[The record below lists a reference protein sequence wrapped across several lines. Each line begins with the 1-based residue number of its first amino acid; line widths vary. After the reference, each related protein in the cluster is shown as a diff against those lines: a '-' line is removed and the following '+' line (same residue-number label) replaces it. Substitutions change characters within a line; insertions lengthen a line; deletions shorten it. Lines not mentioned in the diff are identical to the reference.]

1 MITNDPIDPCDG
13 RAGVLIATNAGPAGV
28 VTMRMGLALAQQ
40 WRVPATLVTV
50 APSDIAKIK
59 ERLAALAGE
68 EHTIPVYE
76 VRGAIGPAIAA
87 AAETWGAALVVIGF
101 GTGDHRLAAD
111 IVRHAR
117 RSVLVVSPSEL
128 GSIGRVMLT
137 ADFGGS
143 TIEADQCALSLLE
156 SDGQAELI
164 HVTPALQL
172 APDIYQAW
180 RRAYDCA
187 ATELLDR
194 TRAALP
200 RRSGLSIPS
209 RVAVGDA
216 ARVLV
221 DIARRERV
229 DLIALG
235 RHARPNAGLGPVVE
249 LVLAQAPCSVL
260 VAP

>member
-1 MITNDPIDPCDG
+1 MIINDCEG

-28 VTMRMGLALAQQ
+28 VTMRMGLALAEQ
-40 WRVPATLVTV
+40 WRVPATIVTV
-50 APSDIAKIK
+50 APSDVVKIK
-59 ERLAALAGE
+59 ERLAFLAGE

-76 VRGAIGPAIAA
+76 IRGAIGPAVAA
-87 AAETWGAALVVIGF
+87 AAEQWSAALVVIGF
-101 GTGDHRLAAD
+101 GVGDHRLAAE
-111 IVRHAR
+111 IVQHAR
-117 RSVLVVSPSEL
+117 RSVLVVSPHEL

-143 TIEADQCALSLLE
+143 TIEADQVALSLLE
-156 SDGQAELI
+156 SDGAAQLI

-180 RRAYDCA
+180 RRAYDYA
-187 ATELLDR
+187 VTELFDQ
-194 TRAALP
+194 TRAALG
-200 RRSGLSIPS
+200 RRARSSIPT

-221 DIARRERV
+221 DVARREHV

-235 RHARPNAGLGPVVE
+235 RHARPNANLGPVLE
-249 LVLAQAPCSVL
+249 SVLRQAPCSVL

>member
-1 MITNDPIDPCDG
+1 MAINDQIQPCDG
-13 RAGVLIATNAGPAGV
+13 RAGVLIATNAGPSGV
-28 VTMRMGLALAQQ
+28 VTMRMGLALAKQ
-40 WRVPATLVTV
+40 WRVPATIVTV

-59 ERLAALAGE
+59 ERLALLAGD
-68 EHTIPVYE
+68 EHTVRVYE
-76 VRGAIGPAIAA
+76 VCGAIAPAIAA
-87 AAETWGAALVVIGF
+87 AAETWGASLVVIGF
-101 GTGDHRLAAD
+101 GAGDRRLAAD

-128 GSIGRVMLT
+128 GSIGRIMLT

-143 TIEADQCALSLLE
+143 TIEADQCAISFLE

-164 HVTPALQL
+164 HVMPELEL
-172 APDIYQAW
+172 PPDTYQAW
-180 RRAYDCA
+180 RRAYDGA
-187 ATELLDR
+187 VTELLDQ

-200 RRSGLSIPS
+200 RRSGSSIPS

-235 RHARPNAGLGPVVE
+235 RHARPDASLGPVVE
-249 LVLAQAPCSVL
+249 SVLAEAPCSVL

>member
-1 MITNDPIDPCDG
+1 MITNGHIDPCDG
-13 RAGVLIATNAGPAGV
+13 RAGVLIATNAGPASV
-28 VTMRMGLALAQQ
+28 VTMRMGLALAEQ
-40 WRVPATLVTV
+40 WRVPATVVTV
-50 APSDIAKIK
+50 APSDVVKIK
-59 ERLAALAGE
+59 ERLAFLAGE
-68 EHTIPVYE
+68 EHEIPVYE
-76 VRGAIGPAIAA
+76 IRGAIGPAIAA
-87 AAETWGAALVVIGF
+87 AAEQWGAALVVVGF
-101 GTGDHRLAAD
+101 GTGDHRLATD

-172 APDIYQAW
+172 APDIYQVW
-180 RRAYDCA
+180 RRTYDNA
-187 ATELLDR
+187 VTELLDQ

-200 RRSGLSIPS
+200 HRPGSSIPS

-216 ARVLV
+216 ARVLL

-235 RHARPNAGLGPVVE
+235 RHARPNASLGPVLE
-249 LVLAQAPCSVL
+249 SVLQQAPCSVL

>member
-1 MITNDPIDPCDG
+1 MSTNDKMQPCDG
-13 RAGVLIATNAGPAGV
+13 RAGVLIATNAGPAAI
-28 VTMRMGLALAQQ
+28 VTIRMGLALAKQ
-40 WRVPATLVTV
+40 WRVPATIVTV

-59 ERLAALAGE
+59 ERLALVAGNE
-68 EHTIPVYE
+68 DTIPVYE
-76 VRGAIGPAIAA
+76 IRGAIGPAIAA

-111 IVRHAR
+111 IVQYAR
-117 RSVLVVSPSEL
+117 RSVLVVSPSER

-143 TIEADQCALSLLE
+143 TIEADQVALSLLE
-156 SDGQAELI
+156 SDGHAELI

-172 APDIYQAW
+172 APDIYQVW
-180 RRAYDCA
+180 RRTYDCA
-187 ATELLDR
+187 ATELLDQ

-200 RRSGLSIPS
+200 HRPGSSIPS

-249 LVLAQAPCSVL
+249 SVLQQAPCSVL